1 MSKSSREILTNVFH
15 AFLSW
20 YLKTYLSTCVYL
32 YYLSIA
38 ELHLLQILEHEAVY
52 YYDDVKNYYLVY
64 LDFLAM

>member
-1 MSKSSREILTNVFH
+1 MVFKNLPINLCLFILH
-15 AFLSW
+15 
-20 YLKTYLSTCVYL
+20 
-32 YYLSIA
+32 YLSIA